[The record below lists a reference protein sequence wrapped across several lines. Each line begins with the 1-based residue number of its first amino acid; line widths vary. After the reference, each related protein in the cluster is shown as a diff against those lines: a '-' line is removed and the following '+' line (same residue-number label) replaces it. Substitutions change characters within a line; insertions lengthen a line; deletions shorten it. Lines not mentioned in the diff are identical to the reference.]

1 MFLRVAGRIGPA
13 VVLIRR
19 LVSRIGPGC
28 ASVCITKLTPVDRS
42 TRHHRAMAKPSTT
55 SIRSSW
61 AQVAA
66 LRMERQHLVR
76 RVPRERMID
85 IVREMVGLQ
94 AQVASAAELQLVAR
108 ADDVRPDDIRDALAS
123 QRSLAKT
130 WAMRGTLHWLAAD
143 DLVRFVLAYPTRD
156 ATGNPAW
163 IDAFGADPA
172 QVTRFVEEIGSVLTD
187 EPMTR
192 TELADAV
199 EHVVNDPATAARL
212 RSGWGEFLK
221 PAAGRGLLCFGPD
234 RGRNVTFVSPDAW
247 LGRPVA
253 AARSLAGDDAL
264 VAFGKL
270 LDRWL
275 TVFPGAGREAAARW
289 WGVQRRPLVTS
300 AIAAA
305 GVDLVELDV
314 EGTGGWVRRDDAAA
328 LAVAEV
334 IPSVRLLPM
343 FDSWINELP
352 RQVDWLLPIDRH
364 DAVHRV
370 AGWVSAV
377 VLVDGRIAGTWEIAG
392 GARGNGAIEVTPFGR
407 WRGGVREALA
417 PEVDRIAA
425 YLDRPLALR
434 VGAVA

>member
-1 MFLRVAGRIGPA
+1 M
-13 VVLIRR
+13 
-19 LVSRIGPGC
+19 
-28 ASVCITKLTPVDRS
+28 
-42 TRHHRAMAKPSTT
+42 
-55 SIRSSW
+55 
-61 AQVAA
+61 A
-66 LRMERQHLVR
+66 LRLARHRLATRTTPDHLVD
-76 RVPRERMID
+76 V
-85 IVREMVGLQ
+85 VREMVGLQ

-108 ADDVRPDDIRDALAS
+108 VDGLRPDDILDARAS
-123 QRSLAKT
+123 ERTLAKT
-130 WAMRGTLHWLAAD
+130 WAMRGTLHWLEAD
-143 DLVRFVLAYPTRD
+143 DLARFVRAYPTRD

-163 IDAFGADPA
+163 IKAFGADPA

-199 EHVVNDPATAARL
+199 EHVVHDPATAARL
-212 RSGWGEFLK
+212 RSGGGEFLK

-247 LGRPVA
+247 LVRPVA
-253 AARSLAGDDAL
+253 AARSLEGDDAL
-264 VAFGKL
+264 VAFGTL

-289 WGVQRRPLVTS
+289 WGIQRRPLVTS
-300 AIAAA
+300 AIEAA
-305 GVDLVELDV
+305 GIDLVEVDV

-328 LAVAEV
+328 LAVAEI

-343 FDSWINELP
+343 FDPWVNELP
-352 RQVDWLLPIDRH
+352 RHVEWLLPIDRH

-377 VLVDGRIAGTWEIAG
+377 ILVDGRVAGTWEIAG
-392 GARGNGAIEVTPFGR
+392 GARGSGAIEVTPFGR
-407 WRGGVREALA
+407 WRGGVRKELA

-434 VGAVA
+434 VGAIV